1 MGGFRPTAPGSM
13 LDETY
18 LPRKN
23 GKETDLRRRAE
34 PFWRLVPAGALTC
47 AVALFNRFP
56 LTYFDSGRYLTNA
69 YAFAHGVQPP
79 PLAGALP
86 NPFFYRPISYSLF
99 LMPFAFPSTLWLL
112 PLVQGVLVAF
122 AVDLALRCAGVALS
136 TRAFL
141 LMFAG
146 LVAGTSLPWFTGQV
160 MPDFFTSLVILL
172 VFTAL
177 WGGGRLE
184 RWEQLTA
191 AAILALGLASH
202 LSHLPL
208 YVALVAAGLL
218 LHRLFVRE
226 PLPLRALATRILAPV
241 AVALALLVT
250 SNWVVARKPV
260 LSESGDLFYLA
271 RLVGAGTAQRYL
283 DRACPAR
290 RYLLCAARE
299 QLHQDSDWFLWD
311 PAGPWVKYRNDPAFL
326 DDARAIVRG
335 TLRREWRR
343 QAIASLRSALR
354 QAGKFGTEPGWQ
366 RSEAEV
372 APALAVFGPSTV
384 SAYWASRQGQ
394 RALPL
399 EAAGELQK
407 ACVWLALVVL
417 LACLPAL
424 WAGKNR
430 ALLALVGVVFAGLVL
445 NALVLGSL
453 SSVNARYQ
461 SRVIWL
467 VPLLAWA
474 TVAAILEARRRA

>member
-1 MGGFRPTAPGSM
+1 
-13 LDETY
+13 
-18 LPRKN
+18 
-23 GKETDLRRRAE
+23 
-34 PFWRLVPAGALTC
+34 VPAGALTC

-79 PLAGALP
+79 PNRGAFP
-86 NPFFYRPISYSLF
+86 NPFFYRPISYSL
-99 LMPFAFPSTLWLL
+99 LLTSFATPITLWAL
-112 PLVQGVLVAF
+112 PLVQGILVAF
-122 AVDLALRCAGVALS
+122 TVDLALRCAGVALS

-160 MPDFFTSLVILL
+160 MPDLFTSLVILL

-177 WGGGRLE
+177 WGGDRLE
-184 RWEQLTA
+184 RWERLAA

-208 YVALVAAGLL
+208 YVALVAVGLL
-218 LHRLFVRE
+218 LRRLSRRE
-226 PLPLRALATRILAPV
+226 PLSLGSLAAPLAAAV
-241 AVALALLVT
+241 AVLVT

-260 LSESGDLFYLA
+260 LSESADLFYLA
-271 RLVGAGTAQRYL
+271 RLVGDGTAQRYL
-283 DRACPAR
+283 ERACPAR
-290 RYLLCAARE
+290 EYLLCADRK

-311 PAGPWVKYRNDPAFL
+311 PAGPWRKYQENSAFL
-326 DDARAIVRG
+326 DEARPIVRG
-335 TLRREWRR
+335 TLRQEWRR
-343 QAIASLRSALR
+343 QAVASLRSALR

-372 APALAVFGPSTV
+372 APALTVFGPSIV

-399 EAAGELQK
+399 EEAGELQK

-430 ALLALVGVVFAGLVL
+430 PLLALVGVVFAGLAL

-474 TVAAILEARRRA
+474 AVAAILEARRGGEPSRCRPRA

>member
-1 MGGFRPTAPGSM
+1 
-13 LDETY
+13 
-18 LPRKN
+18 
-23 GKETDLRRRAE
+23 LRRRAE

-79 PLAGALP
+79 PNRGAFP
-86 NPFFYRPISYSLF
+86 NPFFYRPISYSL
-99 LMPFAFPSTLWLL
+99 LLTPFATPITLWAL
-112 PLVQGVLVAF
+112 PFVQGILVAF
-122 AVDLALRCAGVALS
+122 TVDLALRCAGVALS

-177 WGGGRLE
+177 WGGDRLE
-184 RWEQLTA
+184 RWERLTA

-208 YVALVAAGLL
+208 YVALVAVGLL
-218 LHRLFVRE
+218 LRRLSLRE
-226 PLPLRALATRILAPV
+226 PLSLGSLAARIAAPLAAAV
-241 AVALALLVT
+241 AVLMT

-260 LSESGDLFYLA
+260 LSESTDLFYLA
-271 RLVGAGTAQRYL
+271 RLVGDGTAQRYL

-290 RYLLCAARE
+290 EYLLCADRDD
-299 QLHQDSDWFLWD
+299 LHLDSDWFLWD
-311 PAGPWVKYRNDPAFL
+311 PAGPWRKYQNDPAFL

-335 TLRREWRR
+335 TLRQEWRR

-372 APALAVFGPSTV
+372 APALADFGPATV
-384 SAYWASRQGQ
+384 TAYWASRQGQ
-394 RALPL
+394 RTLPL
-399 EAAGELQK
+399 EAAGTLQRV
-407 ACVWLALVVL
+407 CVWLALVVL
-417 LACLPAL
+417 LACLPVL
-424 WAGKNR
+424 WAGRNR
-430 ALLALVGVVFAGLVL
+430 ALLALVGVTFSGLAL

-453 SSVNARYQ
+453 ASVNARYQ

-467 VPLLAWA
+467 VPLLACTA
-474 TVAAILEARRRA
+474 VVAILETRRARSFDP